1 MLSNLSLLNKKSSEQ
16 LFCFRASLSLSLSL
30 FLNLEDFGVAYFL
43 NLITKYILSPYN
55 LLFHAFAYYLSPGK
69 HVVQQF
75 AVMNF

>member
-16 LFCFRASLSLSLSL
+16 LFCFRASLSL